1 MPFHIRTSRELLSFP
16 LAGGGGSVVGVAAPA
31 DPIYAVTNR
40 LPEAALEL
48 LRAAG
53 ELRAD
58 ERTEVLLRADLLELV
73 VGADA
78 ILTLLHDRVDE
89 ELLEAAGPQLR
100 CVANV
105 AVGYDNVDV
114 EAAARR
120 GIVVTNTPGVLDD
133 ATADLTLALILD
145 ATRRVSEGDRLI
157 RAGRPWTWGMSF
169 MLGSGLRGKR
179 LGIVGLGG
187 IGRRVAERARAFGM
201 EIAYHSRR
209 GAPAEV
215 EAALRAQRMP
225 LEQLLA
231 SADVLSL
238 HCPLTPETHHLIGEA
253 ELAAMKPSAV
263 LVNAARGPVVDEA
276 ALARALAAGEIAA
289 AGLDVYEREPRVEPA
304 LLGLENVVLSPH
316 LGSATVE
323 TRTAMAEL
331 AARNAISVL
340 RGEGPLTPVPSQ

>member
-1 MPFHIRTSRELLSFP
+1 MTI
-16 LAGGGGSVVGVAAPA
+16 
-31 DPIYAVTNR
+31 AVTNR
-40 LPEAALEL
+40 LPEPALEA
-48 LRAAG
+48 LREAG
-53 ELRAD
+53 ELRID
-58 ERTEVLLRADLLELV
+58 ERTEAIPRADLLRLV
-73 VGADA
+73 EGAEA

-114 EAAARR
+114 EAATRR
-120 GIVVTNTPGVLDD
+120 GVVVTNTPRVLDD
-133 ATADLTLALILD
+133 ATADLTLALILA
-145 ATRRVSEGDRLI
+145 ATRRVAEGDRLI

-169 MLGSGLRGKR
+169 MLGTGLRGKL

-201 EIAYHSRR
+201 EISYHSRHP
-209 GAPAEV
+209 APDEV
-215 EAALRAQRMP
+215 TAALAAERLP
-225 LEQLLA
+225 LDELLGR
-231 SADVLSL
+231 ADVVSL
-238 HCPLTPETHHLIGEA
+238 HCPLTPETHHLIGAA

-263 LVNAARGPVVDEA
+263 LVNAARGPVVDEP
-276 ALARALAAGEIAA
+276 ALAAALAAGEIAA
-289 AGLDVYEREPRVEPA
+289 AGLDVYEHEPRVEPA
-304 LLGLENVVLSPH
+304 LLELENVVLSPH